1 MQAKIEWQRAV
12 EFKATTESEHH
23 VTIDGP
29 PSAGGSNA
37 GMRPME
43 LMLLGVAGCTS
54 FDVVSILQK
63 SRCELTS
70 CTTLISAERADTTPA
85 VFESIH
91 IHFDISGQGLD
102 EKKVARAVSL
112 SADKYCSASIM
123 LQRAGVN
130 ITHDF
135 TIIANEDGGAQ
146 PQ

>member
-29 PSAGGSNA
+29 PDAGGSNA

-43 LMLLGVAGCTS
+43 MMLLGVAGCTS

-63 SRCELTS
+63 SRCELSS
-70 CTTLISAERADTTPA
+70 CTTIISANRADTTPS

-91 IHFDISGQGLD
+91 IHFDVSGLGLD
-102 EKKVARAVSL
+102 ERKVARAVAL

-123 LQRAGVN
+123 LQRAGVD

-135 TIIANEDGGAQ
+135 TIHPNKSDEGQ
-146 PQ
+146 EQ